1 MKNMLT
7 RFFLMLFV
15 VLLGGQG
22 VLNAHPYQGHSGY
35 ALGKNAESLAL
46 QFDFGFSQDYDASYL
61 KSIPFRTQTEKQN
74 EKFIVTDNEGDDE
87 ELVSYKKYLEINNY
101 FTTALY
107 AQTLG
112 YSHRY
117 VKESLPYYSRPLSYF
132 SSYRKYIVFRVIRL

>member
-1 MKNMLT
+1 
-7 RFFLMLFV
+7 
-15 VLLGGQG
+15 
-22 VLNAHPYQGHSGY
+22 
-35 ALGKNAESLAL
+35 LGKNAESLAL
-46 QFDFGFSQDYDASYL
+46 QFDFGFSQDYDASYFR
-61 KSIPFRTQTEKQN
+61 SIPYRTHTERQN
-74 EKFIVTDNEGDDE
+74 DKIVVTDNEGDDE

-117 VKESLPYYSRPLSYF
+117 VKESLPQSKPFSYF

>member
-22 VLNAHPYQGHSGY
+22 VLNAHPYQVHNGY
-35 ALGKNAESLAL
+35 ALEKNAESLAL
-46 QFDFGFSQDYDASYL
+46 QFDFGFSQDYDASYF

-74 EKFIVTDNEGDDE
+74 EKFVVTDNEGDDE

>member
-22 VLNAHPYQGHSGY
+22 VLNAHPYQGHNGY
-35 ALGKNAESLAL
+35 ALDKNAESLAL
-46 QFDFGFSQDYDASYL
+46 QFDFGFSQDYDASYF

-74 EKFIVTDNEGDDE
+74 EKFVVTDNEGDDE

-101 FTTALY
+101 FTSALY